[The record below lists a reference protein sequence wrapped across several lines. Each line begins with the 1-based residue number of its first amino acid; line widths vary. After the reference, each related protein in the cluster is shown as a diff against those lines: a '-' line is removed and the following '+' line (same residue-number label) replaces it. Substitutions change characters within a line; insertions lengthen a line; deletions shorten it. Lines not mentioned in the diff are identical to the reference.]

1 MVSRAGNVF
10 DEGGSIKDTATQE
23 ALRKFIA
30 GFVAFV
36 AAHARR

>member
-10 DEGGSIKDTATQE
+10 DDGGSIKDAATQE